1 MTLESR
7 SNNETQEWVATQ
19 DGPHDDAEMEELFR
33 QFLTDAET
41 EGLTRL
47 LQNTPEL
54 NQASDQ
60 SEYDNFYP
68 HVSPQSADRS
78 QGTCNMIQANVNKM
92 VKNPVEDILEE
103 NKIELDGETNTN
115 RSFSVQVSSPIIG
128 SGLVSIQT
136 TQTVTVKKNMVMSI
150 KDLERIDEMDIFTKQ
165 YDDFINSL

>member
-1 MTLESR
+1 
-7 SNNETQEWVATQ
+7 
-19 DGPHDDAEMEELFR
+19 MEELFR

-41 EGLTRL
+41 EGLSRL

-60 SEYDNFYP
+60 PEYGNSYP
-68 HVSPQSADRS
+68 HVSPQSADHS

-92 VKNPVEDILEE
+92 VKNPVEDILEKNE
-103 NKIELDGETNTN
+103 IELDGDTNTN

-128 SGLVSIQT
+128 SDKVSVQT
-136 TQTVTVKKNMVMSI
+136 TQTVIVKKNMVMNI
-150 KDLERIDEMDIFTKQ
+150 KDLKRIDEMDIFTKQ